1 MHFRIVLL
9 YFYANYYIYALCII
23 TLIFTWSRHKIAVPS
38 MTRLYSYLTN
48 QNMFSSLFDSQFNIL
63 TKYKESLDE
72 NMNPRYPSNENMNL
86 RIWIFDILRMR
97 IWIWEY
103 RSLISFEWEY
113 SCSTLSIVPPILSTL
128 ILPET
133 FQVSK
138 RKRY

>member
-97 IWIWEY
+97 IWISY
-103 RSLISFEWEY
+103 LHNCIIIKSFMHTFYQVVTYTYNLITFLY
-113 SCSTLSIVPPILSTL
+113 TKLNL
-128 ILPET
+128 I
-133 FQVSK
+133 
-138 RKRY
+138 